1 MPFDACSR
9 VGGVARVLI
18 VEDDSDVRDWIAH
31 CLLREGHELRGVPD
45 GAGARALVT
54 AEPAYHPDLVLMDY
68 ALPDTDGVALL
79 EELTEAWAGL
89 PAVFVTVQWTGE
101 LIARIERTGRERVA
115 KPFDADDLRA
125 AVRRAL
131 DRGGSR
137 A

>member
-1 MPFDACSR
+1 
-9 VGGVARVLI
+9 VARVLI
-18 VEDDSDVRDWIAH
+18 VEDDADVRDWIAH

-45 GAGARALVT
+45 GARALDLV
-54 AEPAYHPDLVLMDY
+54 AEEPAYEPDLVLMDY

-79 EELTEAWAGL
+79 DQLSAAWPAL
-89 PAVFVTVQWTGE
+89 RAVFVTVQWTGE
-101 LIARIERTGRERVA
+101 VIARIERTGHERVA

-131 DRGGSR
+131 DTGGSR

>member
-1 MPFDACSR
+1 M
-9 VGGVARVLI
+9 ARVLI

-31 CLLREGHELRGVPD
+31 CLLKDGHELRGVPD
-45 GAGARALVT
+45 GARARTLT
-54 AEPAYHPDLVLMDY
+54 AEEPGYRPDLVLMDY

-79 EELTEAWAGL
+79 GELTARWPDV
-89 PAVFVTVQWTGE
+89 PAVFVTVQWTGQIIE
-101 LIARIERTGRERVA
+101 RIERTGHERVA

-131 DRGGSR
+131 GTGGSE

>member
-1 MPFDACSR
+1 M
-9 VGGVARVLI
+9 ARVLI

-45 GAGARALVT
+45 GAGARALLT
-54 AEPAYHPDLVLMDY
+54 DEPAYRPDLVLMDY

-79 EELTEAWAGL
+79 GELGERWERV
-89 PAVFVTVQWTGE
+89 PAVFVTVQWTGQVIE
-101 LIARIERTGRERVA
+101 RIERTGHERVA

-131 DRGGSR
+131 EGAGEGDQG
-137 A
+137 

>member
-1 MPFDACSR
+1 M
-9 VGGVARVLI
+9 ARVLI

-45 GAGARALVT
+45 GARARALLT
-54 AEPAYHPDLVLMDY
+54 DEPAYRPDLVLMDY

-79 EELTEAWAGL
+79 GELGERWERV
-89 PAVFVTVQWTGE
+89 PAVFVTVQWTGQVIE
-101 LIARIERTGRERVA
+101 RIERTGHERVA

-131 DRGGSR
+131 EGTVAGDQE
-137 A
+137 

>member
-1 MPFDACSR
+1 M
-9 VGGVARVLI
+9 ARVLI

-45 GAGARALVT
+45 GAHALTLVRD
-54 AEPAYHPDLVLMDY
+54 EPGYRPDLVLMDY

-79 EELTEAWAGL
+79 AELAAVWEGL

-101 LIARIERTGRERVA
+101 IIARIEQTGHERVA

-131 DRGGSR
+131 APGGHR

>member
-1 MPFDACSR
+1 M
-9 VGGVARVLI
+9 ARVLI
-18 VEDDSDVRDWIAH
+18 IEDDSDVRDWIAH

-45 GAGARALVT
+45 GAGAQALAT
-54 AEPAYHPDLVLMDY
+54 EDAGYRPDLVLMDY
-68 ALPDTDGVALL
+68 ALPDTDGVTLL
-79 EELTEAWAGL
+79 ADLAASWDGV

-101 LIARIERTGRERVA
+101 IIQRIERTGHERVA

-131 DRGGSR
+131 EAGASQ

>member
-1 MPFDACSR
+1 M
-9 VGGVARVLI
+9 ARVLI

-45 GAGARALVT
+45 GARALGLV
-54 AEPAYHPDLVLMDY
+54 AEEPAYRPDLVLMDY

-79 EELTEAWAGL
+79 DELTAAWPGL

-101 LIARIERTGRERVA
+101 VIARIEHTGHERVA

-131 DRGGSR
+131 GTGGSR
-137 A
+137 G

>member
-1 MPFDACSR
+1 M
-9 VGGVARVLI
+9 ARVLI

-31 CLLREGHELRGVPD
+31 CLLKDGHELRGVPD
-45 GAGARALVT
+45 GARARTLT
-54 AEPAYHPDLVLMDY
+54 EEEPGYRPDLVLMDY

-79 EELTEAWAGL
+79 GELTARWPDV
-89 PAVFVTVQWTGE
+89 PAVFVTVQWTGQIIE
-101 LIARIERTGRERVA
+101 RIERTGHERVA

-131 DRGGSR
+131 GTGGSE

>member
-1 MPFDACSR
+1 M
-9 VGGVARVLI
+9 LI

-45 GAGARALVT
+45 GARALDLLT
-54 AEPAYHPDLVLMDY
+54 EPDYRPDLVLMDY

-79 EELTEAWAGL
+79 EELATAWDGVA
-89 PAVFVTVQWTGE
+89 AVFVTVQWTGE
-101 LIARIERTGRERVA
+101 IIARIADTGHERVA

-131 DRGGSR
+131 AAGSGR
-137 A
+137 E